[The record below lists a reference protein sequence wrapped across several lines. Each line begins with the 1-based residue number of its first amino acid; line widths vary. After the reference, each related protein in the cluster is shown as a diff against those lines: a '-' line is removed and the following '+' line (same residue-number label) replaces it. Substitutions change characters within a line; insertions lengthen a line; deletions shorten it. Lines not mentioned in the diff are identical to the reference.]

1 MRNGQAYQQKT
12 EKFFFYEEKK
22 FGRIDSYSIFD
33 FRMAR
38 QRQLTEAERQEL
50 PSSLFLWSGTNPF
63 RRAAIW
69 ISRWIVF
76 EWIII
81 LTIIGKNTNNNNKL
95 FISFTK
101 PVFVLVN
108 RHGRNDRSL
117 RRYRKHL
124 F

>member
-1 MRNGQAYQQKT
+1 MF
-12 EKFFFYEEKK
+12 EKLNVN
-22 FGRIDSYSIFD
+22 

-50 PSSLFLWSGTNPF
+50 PSSLFLLSGTNPF

-81 LTIIGKNTNNNNKL
+81 LTIIGKSSNNNNNINNNNLLTFRPGSLSTFMSQIPSFNL
-95 FISFTK
+95 F
-101 PVFVLVN
+101 
-108 RHGRNDRSL
+108 
-117 RRYRKHL
+117 
-124 F
+124 